1 MKKYAFIF
9 TVLLFFVFSSFA
21 VGKTNL
27 VEIPNEGQ
35 VIDWG
40 KSFISADGK
49 GEFSKK
55 IASTAQSRLV
65 AKKIALAE
73 AKNNLRDAL
82 GEIRI
87 TEQLFLKDLLGR
99 NDVLSAKF
107 EAVLKDYKII
117 NENEENNLF
126 RVKIGINFYGETGFA
141 PVILPMIIK
150 ELTLNDQVF
159 SSQEIKPLAA
169 EYTGLIIDAGGLDYK
184 PVLFPSIFEEKG
196 NSVFRGART
205 ENEIVINQG
214 ICDYFTSLENAV
226 KTGRAGRNPLVVKA
240 NNLNDKGSIVLSTK
254 DAKYILSGDITSKFL
269 ENYRL
274 IIVY

>member
-1 MKKYAFIF
+1 MKKCAPIF
-9 TVLLFFVFSSFA
+9 TVFFLLVFSYFA

-27 VEIPNEGQ
+27 VEILNDGQ

-40 KSFISADGK
+40 KSFVSADGK
-49 GEFSKK
+49 GEFPKE

-65 AKKIALAE
+65 AKKFALAE
-73 AKNNLRDAL
+73 ARNNLREAL

-87 TEQLFLKDLLGR
+87 TEQLPLKDLLAK
-99 NDVLSAKF
+99 NEVLSAKF
-107 EAVLKDYKII
+107 ESVLKDYKII
-117 NENEENNLF
+117 NEKEENYSF
-126 RVKIGINFYGETGFA
+126 RVLIGINFYGETGFA
-141 PVILPMIIK
+141 SMILPLIIK
-150 ELTLNDQVF
+150 DLISSEQVF
-159 SSQEIKPLAA
+159 SSQENKPLAA
-169 EYTGLIIDAGGLDYK
+169 EYTGLIIDASGLDFK

-196 NSVFRGART
+196 SLVFRGAKT
-205 ENEIVINQG
+205 ENEFVINQG
-214 ICDYFTSLENAV
+214 VCDYFSSLENAV

-240 NNLNDKGSIVLSTK
+240 NNLSDKGNLVLSTK